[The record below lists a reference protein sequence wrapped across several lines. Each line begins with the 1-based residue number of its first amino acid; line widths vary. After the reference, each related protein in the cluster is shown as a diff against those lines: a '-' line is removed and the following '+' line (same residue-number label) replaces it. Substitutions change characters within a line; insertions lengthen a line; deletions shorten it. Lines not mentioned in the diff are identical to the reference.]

1 MCRYLRGFG
10 AAELARGDSH
20 WFYVDLMKKL
30 KPGAEAAQAGR
41 ASRTIPLVDM
51 DNMVHPESV
60 PVPPGPQAPHPG
72 PARNRCEQPLCHRQ
86 AHPQAAVFGEPC
98 FSP

>member
-51 DNMVHPESV
+51 ESMLDPEGF
-60 PVPPGPQAPHPG
+60 PAPHG
-72 PARNRCEQPLCHRQ
+72 RQ
-86 AHPQAAVFGEPC
+86 AL
-98 FSP
+98 